1 MKKKLIMIA
10 LIGTLVFCSCS
21 AGSGT
26 VESKTT
32 QPSTETAAES
42 SEDAD
47 YPPDEKA
54 IRDRIN
60 DEYSG
65 TVIDSITLNPDL
77 GTDIETDY
85 IALVNLTWNVQNSA
99 KTSKKML
106 EMYSDDLAA
115 TVYSE
120 CPDVQELA
128 IFWTVPYHSNANAK
142 KSYERRSDGMYLTD
156 TMFDQVFQ

>member
-1 MKKKLIMIA
+1 MRKKLIMIA

-26 VESKTT
+26 AESKTT
-32 QPSTETAAES
+32 QQSTETAAES
-42 SEDAD
+42 SEDVT
-47 YPPDEKA
+47 YPPEEKA

-60 DEYSG
+60 DKYSG

-85 IALVNLTWNVQNSA
+85 IALVNLTWNVKNSA
-99 KTSKKML
+99 EMSKKML

-128 IFWTVPYHSNANAK
+128 IFWTVPYHNNANAK
-142 KSYERRSDGMYLTD
+142 RSYERKTDGMYLMD
-156 TMFDQVFQ
+156 SMYDNVFR